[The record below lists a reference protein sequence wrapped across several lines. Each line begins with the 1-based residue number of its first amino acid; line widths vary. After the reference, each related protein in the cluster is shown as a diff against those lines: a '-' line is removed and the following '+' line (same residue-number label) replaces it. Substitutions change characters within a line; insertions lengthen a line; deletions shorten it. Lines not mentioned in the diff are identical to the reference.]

1 MWLCAGKAL
10 CSMVHVVCQC
20 TTWHDLQHDG
30 AMIDATAWCMFAT
43 MQQVIDRMV
52 RVMDFEGCMCH
63 RVVAYVGGLRCR
75 VALDV
80 ALLPAWCRLHA

>member
-1 MWLCAGKAL
+1 
-10 CSMVHVVCQC
+10 MV
-20 TTWHDLQHDG
+20 
-30 AMIDATAWCMFAT
+30 FAT